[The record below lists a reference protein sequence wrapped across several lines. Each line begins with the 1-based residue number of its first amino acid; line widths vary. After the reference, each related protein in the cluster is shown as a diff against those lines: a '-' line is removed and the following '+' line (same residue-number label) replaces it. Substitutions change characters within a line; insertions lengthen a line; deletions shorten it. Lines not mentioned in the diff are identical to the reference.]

1 MRRASQ
7 WLAVLMLCLPGVAQA
22 DVEGKLNLYEQE
34 AKQISETL
42 PRPDAPSAQTQSR
55 RLVDAQ
61 TAFSLGDYD
70 AAALTLFDLASQ
82 PGPDQ
87 ETALFYLGES
97 LYRKGDKGAA
107 RSYFGQVVLAN
118 NASGK
123 YHALSLVRLVEIG
136 IVQQDPAEVDT
147 HLAALERMTPRLP
160 QVPYVRGKYLFSQ
173 GKYDDAIA
181 QLNEVP
187 KGSAWELQSLYFL
200 GTANVAKK
208 DLPRATEIFTDLTTR
223 KPKTNNDRR
232 VVELAQLA
240 LGRVYYERDEP
251 AKSID
256 SYLLVD
262 RQSDLFPDALYEV
275 GWVYVKGKQFDK
287 ALRALEL
294 LALSEPTSNKTAT
307 VRILEGNLRIRKAQ
321 IIRQAQIVGSIDVDT
336 KQDPAVEYDKAA
348 LVFADTHEAFFPSY
362 QALNAMIA
370 SNGDPAEYLAQLAER
385 ETHVFHA
392 APPIPEAAAQ
402 YLRDE
407 PEVQR
412 AVSNQMDLGTIQA
425 HLTEAEATIQRLE
438 GVLAANDKTIVYPAL
453 ASRRSRVGEI
463 QGDLIQIRSDL
474 ADQQLALV
482 AQNADLAQ
490 ASATRKALVQ
500 SYLGQPNPEEAHAS
514 RLIEARAGYDAV
526 EEGAAEVSSA
536 LDTTQAVAVAL
547 RKYVNDPPIE
557 GATEPTIPAEQ
568 KASINTELV
577 ATAAEVFAIENELRA
592 IRREITLGNDLAGAG
607 DAALSAARDQRRQIK
622 AAQDAEHRLLINYV
636 SASRD
641 GNKSKKLAALGE
653 RAARISNTLAQTE
666 LAVDTIVDQAMAKAK
681 TTIAQERLNVDAY
694 KAELAEQEIESRS
707 LGATVLGASFKDVKA
722 KFYDVIVR
730 TDVGA
735 IDVVW
740 SQKEDADDDLKRLNL
755 SRQRELKQLQ
765 DEFKDILDAAMPS
778 PGAPKAAEPPPA
790 PAPLAPSGSPDKGE
804 GGDTRV
810 KSGTE
815 IPKAAPTVRP
825 DNETKPKGGSK

>member
-1 MRRASQ
+1 MRRASR
-7 WLAVLMLCLPGVAQA
+7 WLAILMLCLPGAAHA
-22 DVEGKLNLYEQE
+22 DIPGKLSQYEQE

-42 PRPDAPSAQTQSR
+42 PRPDAPSQQTQSR

-70 AAALTLFDLASQ
+70 ASALTLFDLASK
-82 PGPDQ
+82 PGADQ
-87 ETALFYLGES
+87 ETALYYLGES

-107 RSYFGQVVLAN
+107 RSYFGQVVAAN
-118 NASGK
+118 NSSGK
-123 YHALSLVRLVEIG
+123 YYALSLVRLVEIG
-136 IVQQDPAEVDT
+136 IIQQDTAEVET
-147 HLAALERMTPRLP
+147 HLAALERITPRLP
-160 QVPYVRGKYLFSQ
+160 QVPYVRGKFLFSQ
-173 GKYDDAIA
+173 GKFDDAIA
-181 QLNEVP
+181 QFNEVP
-187 KGSAWELQSLYFL
+187 KGSAWELQAAYFL
-200 GTANVAKK
+200 GTAHVAKK
-208 DLPRATEIFTDLTTR
+208 DLPRATEIFTDVTTR

-232 VVELAQLA
+232 VIELSQLA

-321 IIRQAQIVGSIDVDT
+321 LVRQAQIVGSIDVDA

-348 LVFADTHEAFFPSY
+348 MVFAETHEVYFPSY
-362 QALNAMIA
+362 QALTAMIA

-402 YLRDE
+402 YLREE

-412 AVSNQMDLGTIQA
+412 AVANQMDLGTIQA
-425 HLTEAEATIQRLE
+425 HLTEAEATIERLE
-438 GVLAANDKTIVYPAL
+438 GVLAANDKTVVYPAL
-453 ASRRSRVGEI
+453 ASRRSRIGEI
-463 QGDLIQIRSDL
+463 QGDLISIRNDL
-474 ADQQLALV
+474 ADQQLALI
-482 AQNADLAQ
+482 APSGDLAQ
-490 ASATRKALVQ
+490 ATSTRKMAVQ
-500 SYLGQPNPEEAHAS
+500 AYLQQPSPEEGYSA
-514 RLIEARAGYDAV
+514 RLMETRAGYDRV

-547 RKYVNDPPIE
+547 RKYVNDPPID
-557 GATEPTIPAEQ
+557 GATEPMVPPEQ
-568 KASINTELV
+568 KASVNTELV
-577 ATAAEVFAIENELRA
+577 ATAAEVFAIEGELRQ

-607 DAALSAARDQRRQIK
+607 DSALDAARAQRRQLK
-622 AAQDAEHRLLINYV
+622 GTQDAEHRLLVGYA
-636 SASRD
+636 SGSRD
-641 GNKSKKLAALGE
+641 ANKSKKLAALGD
-653 RAARISNTLAQTE
+653 RAARISDTLAQTE
-666 LAVDTIVDQAMAKAK
+666 QAVDTIVDQAMAQAK
-681 TTIAQERLNVDAY
+681 ITIAAERKNVDAY
-694 KAELAEQEIESRS
+694 KAELADQEIESRS
-707 LGATVLGASFKDVKA
+707 LGSTILGASFKDVKA

-755 SRQRELKQLQ
+755 SRQRELKQLK

-778 PGAPKAAEPPPA
+778 PGTPKAAAPPA
-790 PAPLAPSGSPDKGE
+790 P
-804 GGDTRV
+804 V
-810 KSGTE
+810 
-815 IPKAAPTVRP
+815 
-825 DNETKPKGGSK
+825 